1 MSVIHKL
8 ESSRLNFVF
17 GISQQVFDP
26 HAMSG
31 DLLNS

>member
-26 HAMSG
+26 HAMLG
-31 DLLNS
+31 DPLNS